1 MIADCANLPLLT
13 SLIPDSMSCSSP
25 TKGRWQGQGIQHC
38 GYCLPCIIR
47 RAAIHRGI
55 GTDATTYTLSDFN
68 DHVLNTHEAEGLQVR
83 SFQVAIRR
91 LQTRPEIASAL
102 IHKSGPLTDLMDE
115 EKRAL
120 AAVYS
125 RGMNEVAAVLAN
137 AQTRPSS

>member
-13 SLIPDSMSCSSP
+13 TLMPDSMSCSSP

-47 RAAIHRGI
+47 RAAIRRGI
-55 GTDATTYTLSDFN
+55 GADATTYTLSDFN
-68 DHVLNTHEAEGLQVR
+68 DHPLDTREAEGQQVR

-91 LQTRPEIASAL
+91 LQTRPAIASAL
-102 IHKSGPLTDLMDE
+102 IHKSGPLVNQTGE
-115 EKRAL
+115 EKQAL

-125 RGMNEVAAVLAN
+125 RGLNEVAVVLAN
-137 AQTRPSS
+137 AQTQPGS